1 MINVLLAVTQA
12 RIRARKP
19 SSWSGESNAEL
30 ESVELEDNVSPESA
44 WLNRF
49 QDETPQ
55 DGTRRVL
62 WIGWEGA
69 GHSISRGSGLS
80 YSRRL
85 GGGGAEGADDN
96 FIFQDALNWEMFD
109 LF

>member
-19 SSWSGESNAEL
+19 SSWSGERNAEL
-30 ESVELEDNVSPESA
+30 ESAELEGNVSPESA

-49 QDETPQ
+49 QNETPQ

-62 WIGWEGA
+62 WIWVGGGWTFYLQGIWVELQQEA
-69 GHSISRGSGLS
+69 WR
-80 YSRRL
+80 
-85 GGGGAEGADDN
+85 GGGGGRGGRG
-96 FIFQDALNWEMFD
+96 
-109 LF
+109 

>member
-19 SSWSGESNAEL
+19 SSWSGERNAEL
-30 ESVELEDNVSPESA
+30 ESAELEGNVSPESA

-49 QDETPQ
+49 QNETPQ

-69 GHSISRGSGLS
+69 
-80 YSRRL
+80 
-85 GGGGAEGADDN
+85 DDN
-96 FIFQDALNWEMFD
+96 FIFQGALNWEMFD

>member
-19 SSWSGESNAEL
+19 SSWSGERNAEL
-30 ESVELEDNVSPESA
+30 ESAELEGNVSPESA

-49 QDETPQ
+49 QNETPQ

-69 GHSISRGSGLS
+69 GHSISRGSGWGPSSAIYKKHLVKFS
-80 YSRRL
+80 C
-85 GGGGAEGADDN
+85 A
-96 FIFQDALNWEMFD
+96 
-109 LF
+109 